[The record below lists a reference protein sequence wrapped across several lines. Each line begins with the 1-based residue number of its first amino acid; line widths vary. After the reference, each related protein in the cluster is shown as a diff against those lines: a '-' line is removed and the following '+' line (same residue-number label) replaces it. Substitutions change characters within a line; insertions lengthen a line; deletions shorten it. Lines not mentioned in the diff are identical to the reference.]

1 MASVGLGPGAVE
13 SAEVSQAKELKEEVD
28 LEADIADV
36 LGDMDDLL
44 GDATPMGP
52 GDDADFDLD
61 DFDSSLL
68 NDDEDVKL

>member
-1 MASVGLGPGAVE
+1 MGLGAGNTTG
-13 SAEVSQAKELKEEVD
+13 VSQAKDVKEEVD

-44 GDATPMGP
+44 GDATPMAP
-52 GDDADFDLD
+52 GEDADFDLD

-68 NDDEDVKL
+68 DDDEGGKL